1 MESPW
6 SEEFE
11 FGQTFRVAGEGA
23 PGEKKPKLFPRISY
37 KPRWSIWLRHMQY
50 KDTESHIDQTS
61 CSTFVPQASLTRI
74 RYEMVQLMKIK
85 IIQKN
90 QDNSNIS

>member
-1 MESPW
+1 MESPR

-61 CSTFVPQASLTRI
+61 CSRPHPATNSSKNLRPGFNSQFVLSFDFCF
-74 RYEMVQLMKIK
+74 E
-85 IIQKN
+85 
-90 QDNSNIS
+90 